1 MRVIGVSSSMVAQM
15 SPMSPQL
22 LRSQDL
28 DHFYNIIPFSI
39 LLQILASPA
48 KNRKNRRF

>member
-1 MRVIGVSSSMVAQM
+1 MGDVSDEGNRVSSSMVAQM

-48 KNRKNRRF
+48 KK